1 MKELDQTKK
10 IIKKAGDKVMDYYGE
25 GLDPDT
31 HYKDEDSPVT
41 KADLASEKEILK
53 GLQDFGY
60 GILSEETDQEN
71 DRLNQEKAWVIDPLD
86 GTKDFLQQ
94 TGEFTIMIGLVKNGE
109 SVLGAVYQPAKDIL
123 YFATK
128 GDGAYKQIGEQDP
141 VQIFVSP
148 ENKSENMSMLISRNH
163 LRKPEQRVA
172 EKLGI
177 GTLQPCGSAGLKISK
192 IAEGKN
198 ELYINSSNKTGEWDI
213 CAADIILSEAGGKIV
228 DMNGKDIIYNRKD
241 PTNRQGFVA
250 NNNQMTNKI
259 TDLLEEI
266 E

>member
-10 IIKKAGDKVMDYYGE
+10 VIKKAGDKVMDYYSE
-25 GLDPDT
+25 DLDPDT

-41 KADLASEKEILK
+41 KADLASEKEILE

-71 DRLNQEKAWVIDPLD
+71 DRLNKEKVWVIDPLD

-128 GDGAYKQIGEQDP
+128 GDGAYKQIGDQDP
-141 VQIFVSP
+141 VQVFVS
-148 ENKSENMSMLISRNH
+148 SEQESQNMSMLVSRNH
-163 LRKPEQRVA
+163 LRKPEQQAA

-177 GTLQPCGSAGLKISK
+177 GRLQPCGSAGLKISK
-192 IAEGKN
+192 VAEGRN
-198 ELYINSSNKTGEWDI
+198 EVYINSSDKTGEWDI
-213 CAADIILSEAGGKIV
+213 CAADIILSEAGGKIT
-228 DMNGKDIIYNRKD
+228 DLNGNKIKYNKKNTINENGFVVSNGELHDDIIENIK
-241 PTNRQGFVA
+241 
-250 NNNQMTNKI
+250 
-259 TDLLEEI
+259 
-266 E
+266 